1 MDDRAFRMPQDAHVS
16 GALLGATTFAAIGV
30 LFLLA
35 AIRGFTSTLY
45 MSLYGSVANE
55 TVGLVALGVF
65 AASILAGVVGWRAS
79 PRRAIAL
86 SGMLLIGAGTLAT
99 IVRWNWADLV
109 LWGVAVVGGTWW
121 MALTHS
127 ARAQGRTSP
136 FVLGLPM
143 ALAADLAL
151 RAGFRTIP
159 VSEMQ
164 LPVALAVTA
173 LGGLVFLAAGI
184 ATFDGEM
191 EWTSPGPRG
200 AAALAAIPAALL
212 VGELGATVPTVAA
225 VAGGRALGPEGPG
238 GWYLVA
244 AALGIAMAAGAA
256 AADRPTP
263 NARIV
268 ALVAL
273 AAGSALFWSRLPLL
287 ATIGAA
293 VLAGAVV
300 IAATLL
306 PDTAARPARTPWAAA
321 LALAAGWV
329 AFVALAFLF
338 YAYYALATAALV
350 AAVAV
355 ALGVLAAV
363 PAPGRRFGIPGL
375 ALVAVLAVGVPLW
388 SFVTAPSTQQV
399 ARAGS
404 FRLMTYNIHQGYD
417 DANTPS
423 IDRIAEVIRAEDPDV
438 VVLQEVAR
446 GWMITQQVD
455 TLVVLAE
462 RLGMQYVFGPA
473 IGDAYG
479 NAVLSR
485 LPMSDVRYVSYP
497 REAALRHQPR
507 GAIFVKVADVLLV
520 ATHLD
525 HISGATDVRQR
536 QVHTILSA
544 WDRSGPTLI
553 VGDLNALPGT
563 GELALLEQAGFRDLA
578 KDDGA
583 DQPTSPGKDPVN
595 RVDYVWGSGVSG
607 SQAHTVASA
616 ASDHRPVVVNI
627 TRRLN

>member
-1 MDDRAFRMPQDAHVS
+1 MN
-16 GALLGATTFAAIGV
+16 GALLGGTTFAAIGV

-45 MSLYGSVANE
+45 MTLFGSVANE
-55 TVGLVALGVF
+55 TVGLIALGAF
-65 AASILAGVVGWRAS
+65 AASLLAGVVGWRSA
-79 PRRAIAL
+79 PRRAIAF
-86 SGMLLIGAGTLAT
+86 SGMLLVGAAIVAT
-99 IVRWNWADLV
+99 IVRWNWGDIV
-109 LWGVAVVGGTWW
+109 LWGVAVVAGTWW
-121 MALTHS
+121 MTLTHA
-127 ARAQGRTSP
+127 ARAHGRASP
-136 FVLGLPM
+136 FVLGLPV
-143 ALAADLAL
+143 AVVADLAL
-151 RAGFRTIP
+151 RAAFRTIP
-159 VSEMQ
+159 VSELQ
-164 LPVALAVTA
+164 LPVAIAITA
-173 LGGLVFLAAGI
+173 LGALVFLAAGI
-184 ATFDGEM
+184 AAFDGDM

-200 AAALAAIPAALL
+200 AVALAAIPAALL
-212 VGELGATVPTVAA
+212 VGELGATVPAVAA

-238 GWYLVA
+238 GWYLAA
-244 AALGIAMAAGAA
+244 AALGIAMTAA
-256 AADRPTP
+256 AAAVDRPVP
-263 NARIV
+263 SARIV

-287 ATIGAA
+287 ATLGAA
-293 VLAGAVV
+293 GLAAAVV

-321 LALAAGWV
+321 FALAAGWV
-329 AFVALAFLF
+329 VFVALAFLF
-338 YAYYALATAALV
+338 YAYYALATAAWI
-350 AAVAV
+350 AAVVV
-355 ALGVLAAV
+355 ALGVLAAT
-363 PAPGRRFGIPGL
+363 PLQGRRFGVPGL
-375 ALVAVLAVGVPLW
+375 VFVAALAVAVPLW
-388 SFVTAPSTQQV
+388 SFVTTPATQQV

-417 DANTPS
+417 DANSPS
-423 IDRIAEVIRAEDPDV
+423 LDQIAEVIRAEDPDV

-446 GWMITQQVD
+446 GWMITHQVD

-485 LPMSDVRYVSYP
+485 LPVSDVRYVTYP

-507 GAIFVKVADVLLV
+507 GAIFLRVADVLLI

-544 WDRSGPTLI
+544 WDRAGATI
-553 VGDLNALPGT
+553 VVGDLNALPGSA
-563 GELALLEQAGFRDLA
+563 ELVLLEQAGFRDLA
-578 KDDGA
+578 KDAGA
-583 DQPTSPGKDPVN
+583 DQPTAPGKDPVN
-595 RVDYVWGSGVSG
+595 RVDYVWGSGVTG

-627 TRRLN
+627 TRR